1 MKKYNQ
7 ELSVGLFVLAGLLCL
22 GYLTI
27 KLGKMEIFGGDG
39 YTVTAT
45 FASVA
50 GLRTG
55 ASVEMAG
62 VPVGRVAAI
71 SLSPKTYFA
80 KVELRIN
87 DGVALM
93 DDSIASVKTSGLIG
107 DKYISVSA
115 GSGSVLKNGDE
126 LTETLPAFDLEKAI
140 GEFIHGGVK

>member
-7 ELSVGLFVLAGLLCL
+7 ELSVGLFVLAGLICL
-22 GYLTI
+22 GYMTI
-27 KLGKMEIFGGDG
+27 KLGKMEFFGGDG
-39 YTVTAT
+39 YTLTAR

-55 ASVEMAG
+55 ASVEMSG
-62 VPVGRVAAI
+62 VPVGRVSSIRLDPA
-71 SLSPKTYFA
+71 TFFA
-80 KVELRIN
+80 QVDLRI
-87 DGVALM
+87 DEGVVLT

-107 DKYISVSA
+107 DKYISLSA
-115 GSGSVLKNGDE
+115 GSGSPLADGGK

>member
-1 MKKYNQ
+1 MGIAFTAPAANGG
-7 ELSVGLFVLAGLLCL
+7 S
-22 GYLTI
+22 TI
-27 KLGKMEIFGGDG
+27 TG

-55 ASVEMAG
+55 ASVDMAG
-62 VPVGRVAAI
+62 VPVGRVAAN